1 MATKGD
7 RSCNMEVERPKMKMI
22 LPNNFAS
29 TAAAALLFLP
39 VTALAQSLPT
49 PTAATPQVAPPP
61 AVSSPIAGHP
71 VAGKNAEERVERRIA
86 ELRTQLRITPA
97 EQQQWDQFAGVMRD
111 NARDMDQIFIQRA
124 QQLGS
129 MTALQNMQSYEQL
142 ADAHAQHLQKLVAA
156 FQSLYEAMPDQQKQ
170 LADQVFHA
178 NAEQRVQ
185 QSRRGRSG

>member
-1 MATKGD
+1 
-7 RSCNMEVERPKMKMI
+7 MKMM

-29 TAAAALLFLP
+29 AAVAGLLFLP
-39 VTALAQSLPT
+39 AAAVAQSSPT
-49 PTAATPQVAPPP
+49 PGAGAAPQVAPAP

-86 ELRTQLRITPA
+86 ELRVQLRITPA
-97 EQQQWDQFAGVMRD
+97 EQQQWDQFAGVMRE

-142 ADAHAQHLQKLVAA
+142 AEAHAQHLQKLVAA
-156 FQSLYEAMPDQQKQ
+156 FQTLYVAMPDQQKQ

-178 NAEQRVQ
+178 NAEQRAQ
-185 QSRRGRSG
+185 QSHRGRNG

>member
-1 MATKGD
+1 
-7 RSCNMEVERPKMKMI
+7 MKMI
-22 LPNNFAS
+22 LPTNFAS

-39 VTALAQSLPT
+39 VTAAAQSSPT
-49 PTAATPQVAPPP
+49 PAAVTPQVAPPP
-61 AVSSPIAGHP
+61 AVSSPIAGHT
-71 VAGKNAEERVERRIA
+71 VAGKNAEERVERRIT
-86 ELRTQLRITPA
+86 ELRAQLRITPA

-142 ADAHAQHLQKLVAA
+142 ADAHAQHLQKLVSA

>member
-1 MATKGD
+1 
-7 RSCNMEVERPKMKMI
+7 MKMI

-39 VTALAQSLPT
+39 MTAVAQSSPT
-49 PTAATPQVAPPP
+49 PATATPQVAPPP

-71 VAGKNAEERVERRIA
+71 VAGRNAEERVERRIT
-86 ELRTQLRITPA
+86 ELRAQLRITPA
-97 EQQQWDQFAGVMRD
+97 EQQQWDQFAGVMRE

-178 NAEQRVQ
+178 NAEQRAQ
-185 QSRRGRSG
+185 QPHRGRSG

>member
-1 MATKGD
+1 
-7 RSCNMEVERPKMKMI
+7 MKMI
-22 LPNNFAS
+22 FPNNFAS
-29 TAAAALLFLP
+29 TTAAALLFLP
-39 VTALAQSLPT
+39 VTAIAQSSAT
-49 PTAATPQVAPPP
+49 PATATPQVAPPP

-71 VAGKNAEERVERRIA
+71 VVGRNAEERVERRIT
-86 ELRTQLRITPA
+86 ELRAQLRITPA
-97 EQQQWDQFAGVMRD
+97 EQQQWDQFAGVMRE

-170 LADQVFHA
+170 LADQVFHV
-178 NAEQRVQ
+178 NAELRAQ
-185 QSRRGRSG
+185 QPHRGRNG